1 MLLTGKKFEGEE
13 KDYTITIMF
22 DKALFSEHAASAW
35 WRIHR
40 NRFVDAESFA

>member
-1 MLLTGKKFEGEE
+1 MFLTGKKFEDEE
-13 KDYTITIMF
+13 KEYTITIMF

-40 NRFVDAESFA
+40 NRFIDTESLV